1 MRKSLLRKEGGS
13 MRKQG
18 EPSDHDGGLTP
29 VKGREQEGGLGRKS
43 PRLECSFEKVLVRT
57 RAKTIH

>member
-1 MRKSLLRKEGGS
+1 
-13 MRKQG
+13 MRKQE

-43 PRLECSFEKVLVRT
+43 PRLQCSFEKVLVRP
-57 RAKTIH
+57 RAKPVH

>member
-1 MRKSLLRKEGGS
+1 